1 LAFQTRFQQKILA
14 SLPATGQGLQCQ
26 FTRMSRQVSIR
37 QRPIPARDNSVE
49 ENPVEESGLGD
60 DIHPVLRRI
69 LLARGITRPDEL
81 ALDLRA
87 LLPPGDLSGID
98 NAARLVAEA
107 VMQDQRILIVGDF
120 DADGAT
126 GTAVAMLSLRAMG
139 CEQLDFR
146 VPNRFEFG
154 YGLTVPLVDTLCAD
168 PPDLLI
174 TVDSGISCNDGVA
187 RARELG
193 CRVIVTD
200 HHLPGESIPDANAIV
215 NPNCEG
221 DIFPS
226 KAMAGVG
233 VVFYLMTIVR
243 SVLRN
248 EAWFTGRRQEPNL
261 AQFLD
266 LVALGTVADLVPL
279 DRNNRV
285 LVRQGLERIRRGLAR
300 PGLMALL
307 RLGKRDY
314 RYANAADLGFAAGP
328 RLNAAGRLEDMATG
342 IRCLLSDDPGEAME
356 LAGQLDELNR
366 QRKGMQEKMQ
376 TEALQQIAALV
387 ASFKDQAL
395 PRSLCL
401 FDESWHQGI
410 VGLVASRVKD
420 AVHRPVIA
428 FAPEGEGSTLLKG
441 SARSVK
447 GLHIRDVLAWVNSHA
462 PGLMKAYGGHAM
474 AAGLTLEAE
483 KLLQFEESFGL
494 AVEAVLD
501 GVELNA
507 EILTDGELAATDIS
521 LDMAISLENLGPWGQ
536 RFAEPVFDGHFEVL
550 DQRVVGG
557 SHLKMIVRP
566 LEGSEVVDAIAFNRM
581 PEDLPRSGPVRLL
594 YRLDINRWQGREEC
608 QLMVEHIV

>member
-1 LAFQTRFQQKILA
+1 MTRQ
-14 SLPATGQGLQCQ
+14 AT
-26 FTRMSRQVSIR
+26 IR
-37 QRPIPARDNSVE
+37 RRPVYINKSPST
-49 ENPVEESGLGD
+49 ENRVNENRLGD
-60 DIHPVLRRI
+60 EMHPVLRRI
-69 LLARGITRPDEL
+69 LLARGITRPEEL
-81 ALDLRA
+81 ALDIRSMLA
-87 LLPPGDLSGID
+87 PGGLSGID
-98 NAARLVAEA
+98 GAAELVADA
-107 VMQDQRILIVGDF
+107 VMQGKRILIVGDF

-126 GTAVAMLSLRAMG
+126 GTAVAILSLRAMA

-154 YGLTVPLVDTLCAD
+154 YGLSVPLVDTLGED

-193 CRVIVTD
+193 CQVIVTD
-200 HHLPGESIPDANAIV
+200 HHLPGESIPDADAIV

-221 DIFPS
+221 DVFPS

-233 VVFYLMTIVR
+233 VIFYLMTVVR

-248 EAWFTGRRQEPNL
+248 KAWFSGRRKEPNL

-279 DRNNRV
+279 DHNNRV

-314 RYANAADLGFAAGP
+314 RYAKAADLGFAVGP

-342 IRCLLSDDPGEAME
+342 IHCLLSSDSNDAMQM
-356 LAGQLDELNR
+356 ASQLDELNQR
-366 QRKGMQEKMQ
+366 RKGMQDKMQ
-376 TEALQQIAALV
+376 AEAMQHLP
-387 ASFKDQAL
+387 QA
-395 PRSLCL
+395 LCL
-401 FDESWHQGI
+401 FDKSWHQGI

-428 FAPEGEGSTLLKG
+428 FAPEAEGATLLKG

-447 GLHIRDVLAWVNSHA
+447 GLHIRDVLAWVDAQN
-462 PGLMKAYGGHAM
+462 PGLMQAFGGHAM
-474 AAGLTLEAE
+474 AAGLSLQAEHLEE
-483 KLLQFEESFGL
+483 FKQSLGL
-494 AVEAVLD
+494 AVDAVL
-501 GVELNA
+501 GGASLTA
-507 EILTDGELAATDIS
+507 EILTDGELPAVDIS
-521 LDMAISLENLGPWGQ
+521 LEMARLLEDLGPWGQ
-536 RFAEPVFDGHFEVL
+536 RFSEPLFDGRFEVI
-550 DQRVVGG
+550 DHRVVGG

-566 LEGSEVVDAIAFNRM
+566 IDGSEVVDAIAFNRM
-581 PEDLPRSGPVRLL
+581 PEDLPESGPVRLL

-608 QLMVEHIV
+608 QLMVDHIVL